1 LLPEQ
6 LQTQLLAKPCA
17 LVLVLDMELAD
28 GTLEDWQSISQSF
41 LVPSA
46 GLVHAVNGWMD
57 GWMDGW
63 MGGWFCVP

>member
-1 LLPEQ
+1 
-6 LQTQLLAKPCA
+6 
-17 LVLVLDMELAD
+17 MELAD

-63 MGGWFCVP
+63 VGGFVFREQCTQLLISMTCAGML